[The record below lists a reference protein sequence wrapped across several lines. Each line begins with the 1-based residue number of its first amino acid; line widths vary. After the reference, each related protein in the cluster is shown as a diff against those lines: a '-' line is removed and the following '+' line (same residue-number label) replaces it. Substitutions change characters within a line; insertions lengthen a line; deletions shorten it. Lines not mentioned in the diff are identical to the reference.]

1 MLASPGAI
9 ALRLGPLT
17 VRWYGVL
24 LATALAVG
32 FLLAHRRARWEHLPA
47 DDILRVAQLASATGV
62 LVAIAGLLWPRH
74 RFGRAAGTSSRMS
87 SADYGAA
94 SPS

>member
-24 LATALAVG
+24 FATVLAIG
-32 FLLAHRRARWEHLPA
+32 FLLAHRRARWERLPA
-47 DDILRVAQLASATGV
+47 DDNFRVAQLASATGV

-74 RFGRAAGTSSRMS
+74 RFGRAAGTSSRTS
-87 SADYGAA
+87 STGYGAA
-94 SPS
+94 FPS